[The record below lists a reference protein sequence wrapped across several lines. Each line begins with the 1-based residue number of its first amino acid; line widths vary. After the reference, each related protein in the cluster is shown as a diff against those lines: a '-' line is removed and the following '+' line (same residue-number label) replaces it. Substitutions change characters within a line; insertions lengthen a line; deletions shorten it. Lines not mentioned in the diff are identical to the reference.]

1 MENGQAQA
9 ASSELGSF
17 SSNDEIMSW
26 HFRLGHPNFLYLNIC
41 FQPYLVIKMFLIFNV
56 KYAKLQKAIKIPIHH
71 DRIKPH
77 DLFP

>member
-26 HFRLGHPNFLYLNIC
+26 HFRLGHPNFLYLKSFFPALFGNKNVFAFQCEIC
-41 FQPYLVIKMFLIFNV
+41 QI
-56 KYAKLQKAIKIPIHH
+56 AKIH
-71 DRIKPH
+71 KNTYP
-77 DLFP
+77 P